1 MKNNKYI
8 FLLIIIGLLLNACED
23 LLEINPSSSE
33 EVLEADALK
42 TESDIEELLNSA
54 YDALSGIYGGTFQRS
69 ADLLGDDLT
78 FKPGVTSNLVNIYKR
93 FSTVYFTDHDTYS
106 NSYVSIMRANTVL
119 ENIDNISM
127 PDETRKVLKAECYF
141 IRAICHFALVRLYSQ
156 PYGYTSDNSHKGIVL
171 KINTRIELL
180 ARNTV
185 EEVYKQ
191 IESDLKTAEND
202 LPAINSDFARATKW
216 AAKAFLAQ
224 LYFQKHDYDNAFTM
238 SNDVVSNSGL
248 QLDASHYQRF
258 LSTIDTINSEVYS
271 PSAEALFKLVS
282 TPGRNKTV
290 GGYFDEYKADES
302 NIPNIRI
309 DPDLYYDVISENSQD
324 NRLHLWYEIFNANQ
338 DNEYIGCTKFNKS
351 FKNIPLAFITEQ
363 KFIRAESAL
372 LKQSVNKAIAIE
384 DLNDI
389 RERAFGDESR
399 NVSSDIS
406 EENLLIA
413 IHKEKRLELICEGF
427 RTQDLKRRGSGG
439 ESGLTVR
446 GVSWDYPGMVLQI
459 TASEANELFELN
471 EEPQ

>member
-8 FLLIIIGLLLNACED
+8 FLLIVIGLLFTACEG
-23 LLEINPSSSE
+23 LLEIDPSNSE
-33 EVLEADALK
+33 EILAADALQ
-42 TESDIEELLNSA
+42 TESNIKELLNSA
-54 YDALSGIYGGTFQRS
+54 YDALPGVYGGTFQRS
-69 ADLLGDDLT
+69 GDLLGDDLT
-78 FKPGVTSNLVNIYKR
+78 FKPGVTSNLVNIHNR
-93 FSTVYFTDHDTYS
+93 FSTVYFTDHDTYT

-119 ENIDNISM
+119 ENIDNIQMS
-127 PDETRKVLKAECYF
+127 DDTKKELKAECLF

-156 PYGYTSDNSHKGIVL
+156 PYNYTADNSHKGIVL
-171 KINTRIELL
+171 KTNTKIELL

-185 EEVYKQ
+185 EEVYNQ
-191 IESDLKTAEND
+191 IESDLKTAESD
-202 LPAINSDFARATKW
+202 LPPSNSNFARATKW
-216 AAKAFLAQ
+216 AAKAFLSQ

-238 SNDVVSNSGL
+238 ANDVVANSGL

-258 LSTIDTINSEVYS
+258 LSANDTIGSEVFT
-271 PSAEALFKLVS
+271 PSSEVLFKLVS
-282 TPGRNKTV
+282 TPERNRSV
-290 GGYFDEYKADES
+290 GGYFDEYKADET

-309 DPDLYYDVISENSQD
+309 APELFYNVISASTQD
-324 NRLHLWYEIFNANQ
+324 KRINLWYKVFNVNQ
-338 DNEYIGCTKFNKS
+338 DNEYIGCTKYNKS

-389 RERAFGDESR
+389 RERAFGDDSK

-406 EENLLIA
+406 AENLLVA
-413 IHKEKRLELICEGF
+413 IQNEKRLELICEGF

-439 ESGLTVR
+439 EKDLLVR

>member
-1 MKNNKYI
+1 MKNNKFI
-8 FLLIIIGLLLNACED
+8 FILIVIGLLLTACEG
-23 LLEINPSSSE
+23 LLEIDPTSSE
-33 EVLEADALK
+33 EILATDALQ

-69 ADLLGDDLT
+69 GDLLGDDLT
-78 FKPGVTSNLVNIYKR
+78 FKPGVTSNLVNIYNR

-106 NSYVSIMRANTVL
+106 NSYISIMRANTVL
-119 ENIDNISM
+119 ENIDNIPMSE
-127 PDETRKVLKAECYF
+127 DTRKELKAECHF

-156 PYGYTSDNSHKGIVL
+156 PYGYKLDNSHKGIVL
-171 KINTRIELL
+171 KTNTKIELL

-185 EEVYKQ
+185 EEVYTL
-191 IESDLKTAEND
+191 IESDLKTAESD
-202 LPAINSDFARATKW
+202 LPASNSDFARATTW

-224 LYFQKHDYDNAFTM
+224 LYFQKHDYDKAFSM
-238 SNDVVSNSGL
+238 ANDVITNSGL
-248 QLDASHYQRF
+248 QPDASHLQRF
-258 LSTIDTINSEVYS
+258 LSASETVGSEVYE
-271 PSAEALFKLVS
+271 PSSEVLFKLVS
-282 TPGRNKTV
+282 SPGRNKAV
-290 GGYFDEYKADES
+290 GGYFDEYRADAT

-309 DPDLYYDVISENSQD
+309 DPDAYYDIISANSQD
-324 NRLHLWYEIFNANQ
+324 KRVALWYEIFNANQ
-338 DNEYIGCTKFNKS
+338 DNEYVACTKYNKS

-372 LKQSVNKAIAIE
+372 LKPIVNKAIAIE

-389 RERAFGDESR
+389 RERAFGDNSR
-399 NVSSDIS
+399 NVNSDIS

-413 IHKEKRLELICEGF
+413 IQKEKRLELMCEGF

-439 ESGLTVR
+439 EDGLMVR